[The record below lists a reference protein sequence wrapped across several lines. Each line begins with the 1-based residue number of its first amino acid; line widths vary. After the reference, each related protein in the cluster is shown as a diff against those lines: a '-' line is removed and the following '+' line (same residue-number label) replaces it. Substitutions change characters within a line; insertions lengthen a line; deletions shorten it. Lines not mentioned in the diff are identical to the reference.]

1 MAVPSPPTACSRF
14 QVRPPRPEGYRPG
27 KDFLWDGR
35 GAARS
40 GGGCSHEAGRAA
52 CQGAR
57 SYDDG
62 DCRRMHP
69 EIEEGGVDRVVE
81 LQQESR
87 DAGDAEPAERRRR
100 HRRDRPR
107 PSQDEE
113 EGEAQGDA
121 KTENRAEAVRAFAK
135 APAIRPDRDPFAI
148 AIV

>member
-87 DAGDAEPAERRRR
+87 DAGDAE
-100 HRRDRPR
+100 
-107 PSQDEE
+107 
-113 EGEAQGDA
+113 GDA

-148 AIV
+148 AIVAAAREPERQRRQWQQRPEPRAIGQA